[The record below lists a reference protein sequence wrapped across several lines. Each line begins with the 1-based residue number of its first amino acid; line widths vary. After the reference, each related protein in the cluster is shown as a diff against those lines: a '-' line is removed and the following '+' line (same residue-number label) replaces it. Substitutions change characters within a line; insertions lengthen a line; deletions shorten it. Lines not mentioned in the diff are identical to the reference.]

1 MKRLILTNLILS
13 ILLLS
18 CNQAKKE
25 ADTTANTEQEKQEPE
40 SVNMVDE
47 EPAPNVNSAYD
58 VETVVGDMDVPWG
71 MVFLP
76 DGSMLVSE
84 QKGDLILF
92 KDGAKTLVKN
102 VPEVVFRGQGG
113 LLDLELHPNYEENGW
128 IYISYSSPE
137 GEEDGANTA
146 IMRAKLKGDAL
157 VENEV
162 IYKATPNTTG
172 PNHFGSRIEFDND
185 GFLFFTMGERGER
198 DINPQDI
205 TRDNGKVYRLKDDGT
220 VPEDNPFVG
229 KENAKEA
236 IYSYG
241 HRNQQG
247 MLKHPETG
255 EIWVHEHGPRG
266 GDEINI
272 IKKGANYGWPV
283 ISYGINYS
291 GTRFTD
297 KTEMEGMEQPMYYW
311 VPSIAPSGMTFV
323 TSENYPELK
332 GSLLVGSLK
341 FQYLEKLTFD
351 ANNKV
356 TSREKL
362 LDQIGRVRNVR
373 QGPDGNIYVGVE
385 GKGILKLVKK

>member
-1 MKRLILTNLILS
+1 MKKLILTNLILS
-13 ILLLS
+13 TLLLS
-18 CNQAKKE
+18 CGQTKKE
-25 ADTTANTEQEKQEPE
+25 ADTKPENEEPQV
-40 SVNMVDE
+40 VNMVDE
-47 EPAPNVNSAYD
+47 EPAPEVNSTYD
-58 VETVVGDMDVPWG
+58 VETVVGDMESPWG

-76 DGSMLVSE
+76 DGSMLISE
-84 QKGDLILF
+84 KRGDIILF
-92 KDGAKTLVKN
+92 KDGSKTLVKN

-137 GEEDGANTA
+137 GKEDGANTA

-157 VENEV
+157 VENEI
-162 IYKATPNTTG
+162 IYKASPNTTG
-172 PNHFGSRIEFDND
+172 PHHFGSRIEFDND
-185 GFLFFTMGERGER
+185 GFLFFTMGEREER

-220 VPEDNPFVG
+220 IPEDNPFVG

-236 IYSYG
+236 IYTYG
-241 HRNQQG
+241 HRNPQG

-255 EIWVHEHGPRG
+255 EMWIHEHGPRG

-272 IKKGANYGWPV
+272 LKKGANYGWPV
-283 ISYGINYS
+283 ISYGINYN

-297 KTEMEGMEQPMYYW
+297 KTEMEDMEQPIYYW
-311 VPSIAPSGMTFV
+311 VPSIAPSGMIFV
-323 TSENYPELK
+323 TSDKYPELK
-332 GSLLVGSLK
+332 GSLLVGAMK

-351 ANNKV
+351 ANNKI

-373 QGPDGNIYVGVE
+373 QGPNGNIYVGVD
-385 GKGILKLVKK
+385 GKGIFKLVKK